1 MVTATWPVWPT
12 RSVRLNAWGASARCS
27 RLNITKTRPAPTM
40 PVPPPSSEARPESSW
55 KTSVPKRP
63 PTPNIET
70 KPRRSGISDT
80 PAMSRPR
87 WKKSSIPPTMS
98 PMTTV
103 IRRSPPP
110 TSRQITKMALASDIV
125 ITAPLPLVSTL
136 QTQASSTPRCWFRDR
151 CSGSRDHL
159 FDRVADFRPGARQ
172 RFHLGLSGPPVSADD
187 GARVPHP
194 LARGSRAAADEPD
207 DGLAEVPGD
216 HLVGRHLFIGAAD
229 FPDHDDGLRGWI
241 ITKQPEHLFER
252 QAQDR
257 VATDTDRGALS
268 HAGLAQP
275 LDDLVGQ
282 RPTSGD
288 DAHRAGAVDVVGN
301 DADLGL
307 ARGHQA
313 RAVRPD

>member
-103 IRRSPPP
+103 IRRS
-110 TSRQITKMALASDIV
+110 
-125 ITAPLPLVSTL
+125 
-136 QTQASSTPRCWFRDR
+136 TPRCWFRDR

-172 RFHLGLSGPPVSADD
+172 RFHLGLSGPPVSGDD

-241 ITKQPEHLFER
+241 ITKQREHLFER